1 MLALLC
7 SFFHHEYSPLHSTP
21 PSILALSSPPLF
33 PFFLHSLYI
42 DAYNH
47 LDSLFFSFLL
57 LDCLLSVYIN
67 ENIKSS
73 ARFTHPLLPF
83 VSYFITRYHRH
94 KILIFVALRSF
105 SRAYT
110 HPFKA
115 SRFKFLL
122 WTSSHPFSIAQR
134 LFPFVKISHNS
145 PFPPSMLPTI
155 LDTCRFEQKHSCRKK

>member
-33 PFFLHSLYI
+33 PFFLHSLSI

-83 VSYFITRYHRH
+83 VSYFITRYHRTKFSSSSRYVH
-94 KILIFVALRSF
+94 
-105 SRAYT
+105 SRARIRILSK
-110 HPFKA
+110 PLVSNF
-115 SRFKFLL
+115 
-122 WTSSHPFSIAQR
+122 FSE
-134 LFPFVKISHNS
+134 P
-145 PFPPSMLPTI
+145 LPTHFPS
-155 LDTCRFEQKHSCRKK
+155 RNASFPS

>member
-1 MLALLC
+1 MSFNYSFASFTPTPLSYLCKQFSHFLKFLSRGNMLALLC

-21 PSILALSSPPLF
+21 PFILALSSPPLF

-94 KILIFVALRSF
+94 KILIVVALRSF

-122 WTSSHPFSIAQR
+122 
-134 LFPFVKISHNS
+134 
-145 PFPPSMLPTI
+145 
-155 LDTCRFEQKHSCRKK
+155 